1 MRKQAIRRND
11 KQLLVL
17 QKLEKLN
24 YQLQNINV
32 YETFKEIKDML
43 FCFFKDENIGKDLE
57 DST

>member
-11 KQLLVL
+11 EQLLVL